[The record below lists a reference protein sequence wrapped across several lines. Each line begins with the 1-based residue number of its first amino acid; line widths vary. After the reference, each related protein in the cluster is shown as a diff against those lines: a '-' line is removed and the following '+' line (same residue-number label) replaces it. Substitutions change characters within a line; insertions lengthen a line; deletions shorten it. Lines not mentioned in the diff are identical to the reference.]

1 MVGLHAEITADDAAW
16 KQRYRIPTFSVSGVA
31 RHNPTRGVISTNKDG
46 VGQIYSW
53 DRATGAMAVK
63 TDSPAGKG
71 GGTPSKDG
79 EWIFYHQDDKPG
91 LEIGHYVAIRWD
103 GATPGETVSLTP
115 ELKSYAASGLVE
127 ANDGSKIVLS
137 AAVGGGQVIYVKDG
151 GLDAAPVEYHRI
163 DQLVQTGAL
172 ALSPCG
178 RYLAQSSNEHTL
190 PTVAMDSAL
199 NVYDLSLPAGS
210 APIATLWDGP
220 KTSMSGYSFVPERN
234 PPQLVVTTSVSGFDR
249 PFMWEPLS
257 NTRTELPALNTIDG
271 QLIPVCFDEGGS
283 KLLLRQ
289 LHLAQVSLHLLDV
302 GSGTVSSMP
311 KQPKG
316 LFSSAFFDK
325 LTGDLCVGFVNE
337 STPAMVVTLDAT
349 TGAPKKAVLPADG
362 TLPPAG
368 ATNSG
373 KKSVKTPP
381 RSFES
386 IHFASENGDEVQGWL
401 ALPADESEGPW
412 PTILHTHGGP
422 TSIQLQS
429 YNPAAQAWLDA
440 GFAWCSINY
449 HGSTE

>member
-1 MVGLHAEITADDAAW
+1 
-16 KQRYRIPTFSVSGVA
+16 
-31 RHNPTRGVISTNKDG
+31 
-46 VGQIYSW
+46 
-53 DRATGAMAVK
+53 
-63 TDSPAGKG
+63 
-71 GGTPSKDG
+71 
-79 EWIFYHQDDKPG
+79 
-91 LEIGHYVAIRWD
+91 
-103 GATPGETVSLTP
+103 
-115 ELKSYAASGLVE
+115 
-127 ANDGSKIVLS
+127 
-137 AAVGGGQVIYVKDG
+137 
-151 GLDAAPVEYHRI
+151 
-163 DQLVQTGAL
+163 
-172 ALSPCG
+172 
-178 RYLAQSSNEHTL
+178 
-190 PTVAMDSAL
+190 
-199 NVYDLSLPAGS
+199 
-210 APIATLWDGP
+210 
-220 KTSMSGYSFVPERN
+220 
-234 PPQLVVTTSVSGFDR
+234 
-249 PFMWEPLS
+249 
-257 NTRTELPALNTIDG
+257 
-271 QLIPVCFDEGGS
+271 
-283 KLLLRQ
+283 
-289 LHLAQVSLHLLDV
+289 LHLLDV